1 MQELSRAKLDVTN
14 NKFIQGLA
22 MNEDFMK
29 EEKLSGL
36 EELHYLMMEGVLG
49 KCNRISKTME
59 VVMIREHRKG
69 SNEGQ
74 PP

>member
-1 MQELSRAKLDVTN
+1 
-14 NKFIQGLA
+14 
-22 MNEDFMK
+22 MK

-36 EELHYLMMEGVLG
+36 EELHYLIMESVLG

-59 VVMIREHRKG
+59 VVMIMEHRKG